1 MKRTTRTFTVTG
13 KVKIEEPFRQ
23 KDRIAMNVF
32 ARVGRRTLANTPVN
46 KNGGFTLKF
55 D

>member
-1 MKRTTRTFTVTG
+1 MKQTAKSFTVKG
-13 KVKIEEPFRQ
+13 NIKIQEPFRQ

-32 ARVGRRTLANTPVN
+32 ARVGRRTLASTPVN